1 VNTDRSSIQR
11 TESNPEGG
19 EGIVTLPLG
28 KVFGTFGAVVAF
40 GGALDDDFNSFLS
53 RHANGDWGEVN
64 DHDRQTNE
72 YAVEHGLRVLSAYT
86 LSSGDKICV
95 VTEAD
100 RSKTTIMLPEE
111 Y

>member
-1 VNTDRSSIQR
+1 M
-11 TESNPEGG
+11 
-19 EGIVTLPLG
+19 TLSLG

-40 GGALDDDFNSFLS
+40 AGALNDDFNSFLS

-64 DHDRQTNE
+64 DHDRKANGH
-72 YAVEHGLRVLSAYT
+72 AVEHGLPVRSAYT
-86 LSSGDKICV
+86 LSSGEKICV

-100 RSKTTIMLPEE
+100 RSKTTFMLPEE

>member
-1 VNTDRSSIQR
+1 M
-11 TESNPEGG
+11 
-19 EGIVTLPLG
+19 TLPLG
-28 KVFGTFGAVVAF
+28 KVFGSFGAVVAF

-64 DHDRQTNE
+64 DHDRKANE
-72 YAVEHGLRVLSAYT
+72 YTVEHGLRVLSAYT
-86 LSSGDKICV
+86 LSSGEKICI

-100 RSKTTIMLPEE
+100 RSKTTIMLPGE

>member
-1 VNTDRSSIQR
+1 
-11 TESNPEGG
+11 
-19 EGIVTLPLG
+19 VTLSLG

-40 GGALDDDFNSFLS
+40 AGALDDDLNSFLS

-64 DHDRQTNE
+64 DHDRKANE
-72 YAVEHGLRVLSAYT
+72 YAVEHGLPVRSAYT
-86 LSSGDKICV
+86 LSSGEKICV

-100 RSKTTIMLPEE
+100 RSKTTIMLPSE

>member
-1 VNTDRSSIQR
+1 M
-11 TESNPEGG
+11 
-19 EGIVTLPLG
+19 TLSLG
-28 KVFGTFGAVVAF
+28 KVFGSFGAVVAF

-64 DHDRQTNE
+64 DHDRKANE
-72 YAVEHGLRVLSAYT
+72 YAVEHGLPVRSAYT
-86 LSSGDKICV
+86 LSSGEKICV

-100 RSKTTIMLPEE
+100 RSKTTIMLPSE

>member
-1 VNTDRSSIQR
+1 VNTDSSSIQR
-11 TESNPEGG
+11 TDSNAEGG

-40 GGALDDDFNSFLS
+40 AGALDDDMNFFLS

-64 DHDRQTNE
+64 DLDRQANE
-72 YAVEHGLRVLSAYT
+72 YAVDHGLRVQSAYT
-86 LSSGDKICV
+86 LSSGEKIWI
-95 VTEAD
+95 VTQGD
-100 RSKTTIMLPEE
+100 RSVTTILLPGE

>member
-1 VNTDRSSIQR
+1 M
-11 TESNPEGG
+11 
-19 EGIVTLPLG
+19 TLSLG
-28 KVFGTFGAVVAF
+28 KVFGTFGAIVAF

-64 DHDRQTNE
+64 DHDRKANE

-86 LSSGDKICV
+86 LSSGEKICI

-100 RSKTTIMLPEE
+100 RSKTTIMLPGE